1 VAIITLTSDIGLQDY
16 LTGAMKGLL
25 AQACPNHTVIDISH
39 EILPFNFPQAA
50 YLCKS
55 ALKWFPKKTSHFIL
69 VNLFDRKNVPYLLC
83 VHEEQ
88 YFFCSDNGLITMILG
103 VKPEIICQLD
113 IPSVGN
119 NTLSVV
125 EGFSEAV
132 RALEYGTPVTEIG
145 NPVSSL
151 MERNPLQP
159 IMQESYIEGQVIY
172 IDRFENV
179 VVNVTKEQFESC
191 RKGRGFKIFV
201 MRDEFISRIS
211 ESYADAPEGEKVAMF
226 NTAGYLEIAINKGNA
241 AGLFGLES
249 YSKDAASYRSVRDS
263 QFQKHLFYQT
273 IRIHFE
279 NDYPT
284 S

>member
-1 VAIITLTSDIGLQDY
+1 MAIITLTSDIGLQDY

-25 AQACPNHTVIDISH
+25 AAVCPNHQVIDITH
-39 EILPFNFPQAA
+39 EILPFNLPQAA

-55 ALKWFPKKTSHFIL
+55 ALRWFPKGTCHFIL
-69 VNLFDRKNVPYLLC
+69 VNLFDHTGGPYLLC
-83 VHEEQ
+83 VHEGQ
-88 YFFCSDNGLITMILG
+88 YFLCADNGLITMVLG
-103 VKPEIICQLD
+103 SKPEVVVQLD
-113 IPSVGN
+113 ISGAGS

-125 EGFSEAV
+125 KGFAEAV
-132 RALEYGTPVTEIG
+132 LALEYGTPVHEIG
-145 NPVSSL
+145 TPATALV
-151 MERNPLQP
+151 ERKPLQP
-159 IMQESYIEGQVIY
+159 MTHETYLEGQVIY

-179 VVNVTKEQFESC
+179 VVNITREQFEAS
-191 RKGRGFKIFV
+191 RRGRQFKIYV
-201 MRDEFISRIS
+201 MRDEFIERIS
-211 ESYADAPEGEKVAMF
+211 ESYTDAPEGEKVALF

-249 YSKDAASYRSVRDS
+249 YSKDAASYRSVKDS

-279 NDYPT
+279 

>member
-1 VAIITLTSDIGLQDY
+1 MAIITLTSDIGLQDY
-16 LTGAMKGLL
+16 LTGAIKGLL
-25 AQACPNHTVIDISH
+25 AQTCPQHTVIDISH

-55 ALKWFPKKTSHFIL
+55 ALRWFPRKTCHFIL
-69 VNLFDRKNVPYLLC
+69 VNLFDHKHTHYLLC
-83 VHEEQ
+83 EHNEQ
-88 YFFCSDNGLITMILG
+88 YFFCADNGLITMILG
-103 VKPEIICQLD
+103 GKPDFLCQLD
-113 IPSVGN
+113 MPPVGN
-119 NTLSVV
+119 NTLSVIN
-125 EGFSEAV
+125 GFSEAV
-132 RALEYGTPVTEIG
+132 LALEYGTPVSEIG
-145 NPVSSL
+145 SPVTSL

-159 IMQESYIEGQVIY
+159 IIQSTYIEGQVIY

-179 VVNVTKEQFESC
+179 VVNITKEQFESS
-191 RKGRGFKIFV
+191 RKGRGFKICV

-211 ESYADAPEGEKVAMF
+211 DNYADAPEGEKVAMF

-249 YSKDAASYRSVRDS
+249 YSNDAASYRSVKDT

-279 NDYPT
+279 E
-284 S
+284 